1 MLKGLGG
8 LGDMAKLM
16 KQAQE
21 MQTKMADAQ
30 AVLDNVTVEGD
41 AGAGMVKVVM
51 TAKSEV
57 KKISIDP
64 ALFVPEDREVVEDLI
79 VAALKDAQV
88 KASEAAQSEMGKV
101 TDGLNLPAGMKLPF

>member
-21 MQTKMADAQ
+21 MQSKMEDAQ
-30 AVLDNVTVEGD
+30 ARLEDVTVEGE
-41 AGAGMVKVVM
+41 AGAGMVKVTM

-57 KKISIDP
+57 KSVSIDP
-64 ALFVPEDREVVEDLI
+64 ALFVPDDREVVEDLI

-88 KASEAAQSEMGKV
+88 KAAEAAQSEMGKV

>member
-8 LGDMAKLM
+8 LGDMAKIM

-21 MQTKMADAQ
+21 MQSKMADAQ
-30 AVLDNVTVEGD
+30 ANLDDITVEGE

-51 TAKSEV
+51 NAKSEV
-57 KKISIDP
+57 KKVSIDP
-64 ALFVPEDREVVEDLI
+64 ALFVPDDREVVEDLI
-79 VAALKDAQV
+79 VAALKDAQA
-88 KASEAAQSEMGKV
+88 KAADAAQSEMGKV